1 MDSNVLDSFHMFE
14 LTQEDGSW
22 KVVSHTGGQDRLY
35 WTLSRSL
42 RNGEGDVSDQME
54 QQAQELIE
62 LLQVNVARREQTS
75 DEPLPQAANA
85 YDRQAAVA
93 YAKQWVTDRND
104 EWPDYSMSGGNCQ
117 NFVSQC
123 LLAGGIPM
131 DSMVRRHPQQP
142 AADGG
147 ALRFLVGRR

>member
-1 MDSNVLDSFHMFE
+1 M
-14 LTQEDGSW
+14 G
-22 KVVSHTGGQDRLY
+22 R
-35 WTLSRSL
+35 
-42 RNGEGDVSDQME
+42 GDVSDQME

-117 NFVSQC
+117 NFVSSAC
-123 LLAGGIPM
+123 W
-131 DSMVRRHPQQP
+131 P
-142 AADGG
+142 AAPDGFRGDAVWKWYGDTPNNLPQMGG
-147 ALRFLVGRR
+147 AAPLLVGRR